1 MYDYVIVGA
10 GSTGCVLAARLS
22 EDPDV
27 SVCLVEAGPADT
39 DPDIHVPAAF
49 AKLFRTH
56 LDWDYDTAEEAHLNR
71 RRVYLPRGRVLGGS
85 SSTNAMVYARA
96 NRVDYD
102 GWGQPGWSYAD
113 LLPYFR
119 LSEDNER
126 GESEYHGAGGP
137 LAVSDARARNPSAAA
152 FVEAAVQAGFPRNDD
167 VNGAEQ
173 EGFGFFQVTQRD
185 GRRCSSAV
193 AFLHPAMDRPNLT
206 VEVNLQ
212 THRILIENGRATGV
226 VGRRLDDELTIR
238 AAREVILAAGTY
250 NSPQLLMLSGVG
262 AAEQLRPL
270 GIPVVVDLPEVGRNL
285 QDHVLVPLNFLH
297 PHPISLLAA
306 GQPEHVEQ
314 FMAHGRGPLTSNG
327 PEAGGFA
334 RTDPGL
340 PAPDVEFFAAPVM
353 FVDSGLGIPTAHA
366 ISCGPVLL
374 TPRSRGTVSLA
385 SDAPTAKPRI
395 VHNYLAE
402 DADLRTAVAA
412 VRLGLEIARQPAMAE
427 YTHEWYCAP
436 ASESDADLREYARR
450 YAHSI
455 FHAAGSCAMGAVVD
469 ETLQVYGLAGL
480 RVADASVMPTIGR
493 GNPNATAIAI
503 GEKAADL
510 ITGHARTAPAA
521 ASEPG
526 RGPAVA
532 SLAGSA

>member
-1 MYDYVIVGA
+1 MFDYVIVGA

-22 EDPDV
+22 EDPQV

-39 DPDIHVPAAF
+39 DPNIHVPAAF
-49 AKLFRTH
+49 AKLFRTE
-56 LDWDYDTAEEAHLNR
+56 LDWDYSTAEEPHLNR
-71 RRVYLPRGRVLGGS
+71 RRVFLPRGRTLGGS

-96 NRVDYD
+96 NRIDYD
-102 GWGQPGWSYAD
+102 GWNQAGWRYAD
-113 LLPYFR
+113 LLPYFK

-126 GESEYHGAGGP
+126 GASEYHGAGGP
-137 LAVSDARARNPSAAA
+137 LAVSDGRARNPSAGA
-152 FVEAAVQAGFPRNDD
+152 FVEAAVQAGFAANDD

-173 EGFGFFQVTQRD
+173 DGFGFFQVTQRN
-185 GRRCSSAV
+185 GRRCSTAV
-193 AFLHPAMDRPNLT
+193 AFLHPAIDRPNLT
-206 VEVNLQ
+206 VEVNVQ
-212 THRILIENGRATGV
+212 THRVLVENGRATGIT
-226 VGRRLDDELTIR
+226 GRRFGEEVTIR
-238 AAREVILAAGTY
+238 AAREVILSAGTY

-262 AAEQLRPL
+262 PAEQLRPL
-270 GIPVVVDLPEVGRNL
+270 GIPVAVDLPDVGRNL

-297 PHPISLLAA
+297 SHPISLLAA

-314 FMAHGRGPLTSNG
+314 FAAEGRGPLTSNG

-353 FVDSGLGIPTAHA
+353 FVDSGLGVPTAHA

-374 TPRSRGTVSLA
+374 TPRSRGSVSLG

-402 DADLRTAVAA
+402 EDDLRTAVAA
-412 VRLGLEIARQPAMAE
+412 VRLGLQIARQPAMAP
-427 YTHEWYCAP
+427 YTDELYCPP
-436 ASESDADLREYARR
+436 ASESDADLREYARQ

-455 FHAAGSCAMGAVVD
+455 FHAAGSCAIGAVVD
-469 ETLQVYGLAGL
+469 PDLRVYGLEAL

-510 ITGHARTAPAA
+510 ITGRVRTPQ
-521 ASEPG
+521 
-526 RGPAVA
+526 
-532 SLAGSA
+532 LAGSSR

>member
-22 EDPDV
+22 EDPAV
-27 SVCLVEAGPADT
+27 SVCLIEAGPADT
-39 DPDIHVPAAF
+39 DPNIHVPAAF
-49 AKLFRTH
+49 AKLFRTE
-56 LDWDYDTAEEAHLNR
+56 LDWDYSTAEEPRLNR
-71 RRVYLPRGRVLGGS
+71 RRVFLPRGRTLGGS

-96 NRVDYD
+96 NPIDYD
-102 GWGQPGWSYAD
+102 GWQQAGWSYAD
-113 LLPYFR
+113 LLPYFK

-126 GESEYHGAGGP
+126 GASRYHGVGGP
-137 LAVSDARARNPSAAA
+137 LAVSDGRARNPSAGA
-152 FVEAAVQAGFPRNDD
+152 FVDAAVEAGFAANDD

-173 EGFGFFQVTQRD
+173 DGFGFFQVTQRD
-185 GRRCSSAV
+185 GRRCSTAV
-193 AFLHPAMDRPNLT
+193 AYLHPAMDRPNLT
-206 VEVNLQ
+206 VEVGLQ
-212 THRILIENGRATGV
+212 VHRVLIDNGRATGV
-226 VGRRLDDELTIR
+226 TGRRLDEELTIR

-262 AAEQLRPL
+262 PAEQLRAL
-270 GIPVVVDLPEVGRNL
+270 GVPVVVDLPAVGRNL
-285 QDHVLVPLNFLH
+285 QDHLLVPLNFLH
-297 PHPISLLAA
+297 SHPISLLAA
-306 GQPEHVEQ
+306 GRPEHVEQ
-314 FMAHGRGPLTSNG
+314 FATEGRGPLTSNG

-353 FVDSGLGIPTAHA
+353 FVDSGLGVPTAHA

-374 TPRSRGTVSLA
+374 TPRSRGSVSLA

-402 DADLRTAVAA
+402 EEDLVAAVAA
-412 VRLGLEIARQPAMAE
+412 VRLGLRIARQPAMAP
-427 YTHEWYCAP
+427 YTDELHCPP
-436 ASESDADLREYARR
+436 ASESDADLREYVRQ

-455 FHAAGSCAMGAVVD
+455 FHAAGSCAIGAVVD
-469 ETLQVYGLAGL
+469 TDLRVHGVEAL

-493 GNPNATAIAI
+493 GNPNATAVAI

-510 ITGHARTAPAA
+510 ITGVVRTP
-521 ASEPG
+521 
-526 RGPAVA
+526 
-532 SLAGSA
+532 SLVGVS